1 MDLLKLYHDE
11 DSTADTSSEHLSA
24 DSPGTNDIFE
34 EQPIAP
40 RIGEEYQV
48 ELPLLE
54 RRSQY
59 LVPIL
64 SSVSVGTTNDTDF
77 AVKIGLDIPVTW
89 TLDRDELE
97 PYVCTS
103 GAEIADVELVRF
115 DGGLYST
122 FHDSLNGRAAEVSKT
137 HVNGSVASTY
147 KGELFDQKPN
157 LGKRYCPIPA
167 LPMTPWTDDEKKIFL
182 LGLYVH
188 ECKRM
193 GDILSFYY
201 GSFYRSDAHRR
212 WSECRKMRSR
222 KYIYGQRIFS
232 GWRHNELLQRLDQ
245 NLSEAGRSALVEATK
260 ALGECKITLE
270 EYVFTLKMAVSLK
283 ALVEAVGIG
292 IENYD
297 LTGLAS
303 DPAKAT
309 HGTSTRA
316 EIPVGKACS
325 SLTSVDIIKF
335 LTGDF
340 RLSKAR
346 SNDLFWEAVWPRLL
360 AKGWHSE
367 QPKNSSFGTS
377 RHSLVF
383 LVPVIKKFSRKLV
396 KGKHYFDSVSDV
408 LNEVAS
414 DPRLLELDIEGLKG
428 DNGKDEHGWD
438 GGSNLE
444 ENGSSDQQNHL
455 YLRPRL
461 PNCNSELMKFTVVDT
476 SLVHAEPP
484 FRVRELKSLP
494 VDPTIIGYGASSP
507 CEADSNSSEDQPIST
522 EMSLTDGKKV
532 KEARRRVNKVGKSM
546 LADRAASVS
555 KRRVLINR
563 EDSDG
568 RYPNGSSEFDPTK
581 DEEFQF
587 GVGSKSGKPNYL
599 SPVSKRQRLTACRN
613 PESVFRALSS
623 GDLVEKEIGCLVK
636 PMEVNESVVAEA
648 GLVAKDS
655 PMSRTNTFKMATA
668 SALLVLERGG
678 DNQED
683 LSLKLVSIP
692 LGGQNP
698 AKHQSWEY
706 SNGVSNEP
714 HDTVNARRHSTRN
727 RPLTTR
733 ALEALASGFLA
744 TRRKGKATK
753 TKVSSSVASRSSRP
767 SYKTVET
774 SASATTVDR
783 GSAICDLTDAKFEA
797 MEEECSS
804 NPNLP

>member
-1 MDLLKLYHDE
+1 
-11 DSTADTSSEHLSA
+11 
-24 DSPGTNDIFE
+24 
-34 EQPIAP
+34 
-40 RIGEEYQV
+40 
-48 ELPLLE
+48 
-54 RRSQY
+54 
-59 LVPIL
+59 
-64 SSVSVGTTNDTDF
+64 
-77 AVKIGLDIPVTW
+77 
-89 TLDRDELE
+89 
-97 PYVCTS
+97 
-103 GAEIADVELVRF
+103 
-115 DGGLYST
+115 
-122 FHDSLNGRAAEVSKT
+122 
-137 HVNGSVASTY
+137 
-147 KGELFDQKPN
+147 
-157 LGKRYCPIPA
+157 
-167 LPMTPWTDDEKKIFL
+167 
-182 LGLYVH
+182 
-188 ECKRM
+188 
-193 GDILSFYY
+193 
-201 GSFYRSDAHRR
+201 
-212 WSECRKMRSR
+212 
-222 KYIYGQRIFS
+222 
-232 GWRHNELLQRLDQ
+232 
-245 NLSEAGRSALVEATK
+245 
-260 ALGECKITLE
+260 
-270 EYVFTLKMAVSLK
+270 MAVSLK

-325 SLTSVDIIKF
+325 SLTSGDIIKF

-367 QPKNSSFGTS
+367 QPKNSSFATS

-383 LVPVIKKFSRKLV
+383 LVPTIKKFSRKLV

-408 LNEVAS
+408 LNKVAS
-414 DPRLLELDIEGLKG
+414 DPRLLELDVEGQKG

-444 ENGSSDQQNHL
+444 QNGSSDQQNHL

-461 PNCNSELMKFTVVDT
+461 PNSNSDLMKFTVVDT

-494 VDPTIIGYGASSP
+494 VDPTIFGYGTSSP
-507 CEADSNSSEDQPIST
+507 FEAESNSSEDQPIST
-522 EMSLTDGKKV
+522 EMSLTDDKKL
-532 KEARRRVNKVGKSM
+532 KEVRRRVNKEGKPV

-568 RYPNGSSEFDPTK
+568 RYPNGSSEFDHTK

-587 GVGSKSGKPNYL
+587 GVGAKSGKPNYL

-623 GDLVEKEIGCLVK
+623 GDLVDKEEVGCLVK

-648 GLVAKDS
+648 GLAAKDS
-655 PMSRTNTFKMATA
+655 PNESNEYVPSGNCFSA
-668 SALLVLERGG
+668 SSIGEVAVPCGKTTQTRALIDLNLPQFPPDFDACETVNAEVA

-698 AKHQSWEY
+698 ANHQSWEY
-706 SNGVSNEP
+706 SNGVPSEP
-714 HDTVNARRHSTRN
+714 HDAVNARRHSTRN

-744 TRRKGKATK
+744 TRRKGKVTK
-753 TKVSSSVASRSSRP
+753 TKASSSVASRSSRP
-767 SYKTVET
+767 SFKTVETT

-797 MEEECSS
+797 MDEECSS
-804 NPNLP
+804 NASLP